1 MAGLITCAHVKRALA
16 LKDFDSAAARNRMA
30 PVPRGWQQRADP
42 PKRAA
47 VLILI
52 YRSSEAGVKTV
63 LTLRNKS
70 LRGHS
75 GQVSFPGGQRDAAD
89 ATLADTALREA
100 REEIGLCAGGL
111 RVLGELP
118 SFYIPASHYDVAPVV
133 AFQALPPIFALNPAE
148 VAAVFS
154 FALDDLLRD
163 SFKGVE
169 RRIIRGHEVRVP
181 YYLVAGHK
189 VWGATA
195 MLLSGL
201 EWRLRKVLPSAVMST
216 LE

>member
-1 MAGLITCAHVKRALA
+1 MITFEHVERALA
-16 LKDFDSAAARNRMA
+16 LENFDAASAQQFMA
-30 PVPRGWQQRADP
+30 PAPRGWQKREHP

-47 VLILI
+47 VMIMI
-52 YRSSEAGVKTV
+52 YQSSDGGMHTV
-63 LTLRNKS
+63 LTLRNAS

-75 GQVSFPGGQRDAAD
+75 GQVSFPGGQRDAED
-89 ATLADTALREA
+89 SSLAATALRETC
-100 REEIGLCAGGL
+100 EEIGVCAGSVQ
-111 RVLGELP
+111 VLGELP

-133 AFQALPPIFALNPAE
+133 ARHAGSPVFRLNPAE

-163 SFKGVE
+163 RFKGVE
-169 RRIIRGHEVRVP
+169 RRFIRGHDARVP
-181 YYLVAGHK
+181 YYHVAGHK

-195 MLLSGL
+195 MLLSEL
-201 EWRLRKVLPSAVMST
+201 ETRLRQVLPSDFVST